1 MTMAE
6 TRTDVEDVD
15 DPTPPPSGRRIRL
28 ETADQVRVEMARV
41 YRDVRAGKLAP
52 DLGTKLVY
60 MLTQIARVTDP
71 AALERRLIALEDEL
85 RRNRHEPE
93 RIARTPAQG

>member
-1 MTMAE
+1 MTNMAE
-6 TRTDVEDVD
+6 SRVVVEEV
-15 DPTPPPSGRRIRL
+15 PEGTPPPSARRIRL

-52 DLGTKLVY
+52 DLGTKLIY
-60 MLTQIARVTDP
+60 ILTQIARVTDP

-85 RRNRHEPE
+85 RKTRNEPE
-93 RIARTPAQG
+93 RIA